1 MAQSILQSALEE
13 AAKYNGNK
21 RIRTI
26 GARIS
31 TGAFVE
37 ADSLQFCLEAE
48 AKGTP
53 AEGAQIKVEITH
65 TDDPPQITLELD

>member
-13 AAKYNGNK
+13 AAKYDGEK

-31 TGAFVE
+31 AGAFVE
-37 ADSLQFCLEAE
+37 ADSLQFCLKAE
-48 AKGTP
+48 ARGTL
-53 AEGAQIKVEITH
+53 AEGACIEVEISH
-65 TDDPPQITLELD
+65 TDDPPRVILELD